1 MRLKGL
7 DHPALAV
14 RMESQRILQ
23 KKAGSSLP
31 LLVERLKSGG
41 AEAGRLHALWALD
54 AIGGDDA
61 RRAIG
66 EVLADPSARVRLQ
79 AARSAGIRCDRTVLN
94 EVCGLLADRDPAV
107 RREAAIALGRLGD
120 RAAAVRL
127 YAALG
132 DSDPFADWSVRQA
145 IRRIGAWDKD
155 ALVEALLDERRLESG
170 LRLTDESWELA
181 VVEALTAA
189 LSTGSGP
196 GARSNRCQPGRA
208 LSPLSGVDGPM
219 VRHQSSGR

>member
-1 MRLKGL
+1 MRRREGCTPSGL
-7 DHPALAV
+7 STPSVATT
-14 RMESQRILQ
+14 
-23 KKAGSSLP
+23 P
-31 LLVERLKSGG
+31 
-41 AEAGRLHALWALD
+41 AGRL
-54 AIGGDDA
+54 A
-61 RRAIG
+61 RF
-66 EVLADPSARVRLQ
+66 LADPSARVRLQ

-170 LRLTDESWELA
+170 LRLTDESWELP

-189 LSTGSGP
+189 LSTGSAAP
-196 GARSNRCQPGRA
+196 VRGRIVA
-208 LSPLSGVDGPM
+208 NLAGLYRRYPGVDGPM